1 MNQFFIDTTSICDK
15 NTKIGK
21 DTKIWHFCHIMN
33 GAQIGKNCSF
43 GQNVVV
49 GEEVKI
55 GNNCRIQNN
64 VTMIKGLILKND
76 VFIGPS
82 AVFTNDRNPRAF
94 IKLSKHNYLPTL
106 IKEGATIG
114 ANATLVCPV
123 TIGKYAFI
131 GAGSVV
137 TKDVADFELVYG
149 NPSEHQ
155 GWVCFCGKR
164 LKEDQENKSLK
175 CIGCGQVFLCNK
187 ACNKLK
193 PK

>member
-1 MNQFFIDTTSICDK
+1 MNKFFIDTTSICDK

-49 GEEVKI
+49 GEKVKI
-55 GNNCRIQNN
+55 GNGCRIQNN
-64 VTMIKGLILKND
+64 VTMINGLVLKKN
-76 VFIGPS
+76 VFVGPS

-94 IKLSKHNYLPTL
+94 IKLSKENYLPTL

-114 ANATLVCPV
+114 ANATLVCPL

-137 TKDVADFELVYG
+137 TKDISDFELVYG
-149 NPSEHQ
+149 NPSKHQ
-155 GWVCFCGKR
+155 GWVCFCGKK
-164 LKEDQENKSLK
+164 LIQNQEPESFECKSCGQSFIYNKSS
-175 CIGCGQVFLCNK
+175 
-187 ACNKLK
+187 NKLK